1 MASMTYNNG
10 ISLANS
16 ALITVLS
23 LLLIRGFFLIITV
36 SYGSEQTLVAKEAIE
51 NLQFTIYN
59 VMAIILV
66 VALLIQ
72 ILKNHR
78 YAALGI
84 ALSSFINLYY
94 LYQSGLTYMKN
105 TNYYEKYDRAKWFD
119 YSTRSMNMAKTMCY
133 DNSLLNL
140 TAEEIKEKIG
150 DVTSREKIEPGVYAI
165 RDSWYFKIEFQN
177 GKSISCEIYEP
188 NFFYYI

>member
-1 MASMTYNNG
+1 MGSMTYNNG

-16 ALITVLS
+16 ALIGVLS
-23 LLLIRGFFLIITV
+23 QLLIGWAFFAITFNF
-36 SYGSEQTLVAKEAIE
+36 GSQTLLEKEALE
-51 NLQFTIYN
+51 NFEFTICN
-59 VMAIILV
+59 IIAIILV
-66 VALLIQ
+66 ISILIQ

-119 YSTRSMNMAKTMCY
+119 YTTRTMNMAKTMCY

-150 DVTSREKIEPGVYAI
+150 DVTYREKIEHGVYAI

>member
-16 ALITVLS
+16 ALIGVLS
-23 LLLIRGFFLIITV
+23 QLLIGWVYFVITYNFGSQTLLEKEAVENFEFTICNITV
-36 SYGSEQTLVAKEAIE
+36 
-51 NLQFTIYN
+51 
-59 VMAIILV
+59 IILV

-140 TAEEIKEKIG
+140 TAEEIKGKIG
-150 DVTSREKIEPGVYAI
+150 DVTYREKIEPGVYAI